1 MRFKKKGYKGRKS
14 VRKSKRIRRYGI
26 SRGGI
31 RL

>member
-1 MRFKKKGYKGRKS
+1 MKYGKKRSKGRKS

-26 SRGGI
+26 SRGGV